1 MPEALPATISAAVEG
16 IVDEAVLRRLI
27 LHIGARPGPVHGRQ
41 GKQLL
46 QQRITGYN
54 EAARFEKWAVL
65 VDLDGD
71 ADCAP
76 PLVASWLLNP
86 SPTMCFRVAVREV
99 EAWLLADRERL
110 SAFLGVAATR
120 IPPQPES
127 EPNPKKT
134 MVDLAKRSRRRDIRL
149 DMFPRPG
156 SGRMTGPAYSSRL
169 IEFASGTWRPD
180 VAARSSDSLRRCLDC
195 LRRLA
200 RGR

>member
-86 SPTMCFRVAVREV
+86 SPRCVFVSRSGKSRLGSLQIVRGYPPSWAWRRPASLHNPSPSRILKRRWLTWPSALDGGTFVWTCSLGREV
-99 EAWLLADRERL
+99 D
-110 SAFLGVAATR
+110 G
-120 IPPQPES
+120 
-127 EPNPKKT
+127 
-134 MVDLAKRSRRRDIRL
+134 
-149 DMFPRPG
+149 
-156 SGRMTGPAYSSRL
+156 
-169 IEFASGTWRPD
+169 
-180 VAARSSDSLRRCLDC
+180 
-195 LRRLA
+195 
-200 RGR
+200 